1 MSMLFERFQSL
12 TGRIRSSRRPIWLG
26 CVVLSALAGC
36 GSSDAAGKV
45 TVYPVKGKIL
55 LPDGQPLTS
64 GRVVF
69 LPLGELMIESSGT
82 IGADGA
88 FSLSTGESGEGAPAG
103 EFRVKIT
110 PNESKLA
117 VAKPGSRSVNQ
128 RKLPFPPQYADEETS
143 GLKVTVKPEPN
154 DLPPIRLQ
162 KTSLRS
168 VASVRFHN

>member
-1 MSMLFERFQSL
+1 MACVSL
-12 TGRIRSSRRPIWLG
+12 CL
-26 CVVLSALAGC
+26 AAFAGC
-36 GSSDAAGKV
+36 GSSSEAAGKV

-82 IGADGA
+82 IGSDGS
-88 FSLSTGESGEGAPAG
+88 FSLSTGVSGEGAPAG
-103 EFRVKIT
+103 EFRVK
-110 PNESKLA
+110 LA
-117 VAKPGSRSVNQ
+117 PDDSMLAAAKPGTRSNVK

-154 DLPPIRLQ
+154 DLPPIRLE
-162 KTSLRS
+162 KPGLKSI
-168 VASVRFHN
+168 ASIRVRD